1 MFERIIE
8 YFPKILSK
16 FPISFY
22 IVVVSTSLAL
32 VLGTILALIR
42 IRKIPVLHQLA
53 GVYISFVRGTPILV
67 QLFLVYYGI
76 PLLSLS
82 IFGKD
87 ITMEWNKLI
96 FVFIAYGL
104 NEAGFLAE
112 NIRAAIQSVSH
123 GQTEAGYMVGL
134 TGTQTFFRIVFPQ
147 AFRVL
152 LPGLSAMV
160 VGMLPA
166 TALAY
171 LLGVLDMMGMVTAIS
186 YSSHHSLEGYIDAA
200 IIFVAASILLEK
212 VFGRMIK
219 KLDYGKTAAGK
230 SS

>member
-1 MFERIIE
+1 VVERIIE

-16 FPISFY
+16 FPISFC
-22 IVVVSTSLAL
+22 IVVVSTALAL

-42 IRKIPVLHQLA
+42 IRRTPGLHPLA

-87 ITMEWNKLI
+87 VTMGWNKLV

-112 NIRAAIQSVSH
+112 NIRAAIQSVPH

-134 TGTQTFFRIVFPQ
+134 TGAQTFFRIVFPQ

-171 LLGVLDMMGMVTAIS
+171 MLGILDMMGMVTAIS
-186 YSSHHSLEGYIDAA
+186 YSSHHSLEGYIDTA
-200 IIFVAASILLEK
+200 IIFVAAAVLLEK
-212 VFGRMIK
+212 VFGAMIA
-219 KLDYGKTAAGK
+219 KLDYAKTATDK